1 MEQNICH
8 SRGCVFEK
16 KGDEMCCSI
25 LHNCAKLDIYN
36 YLENYPP
43 SPYIPNYVE
52 VRFKNS
58 RKDIFINENK
68 IPLKK
73 GDIVA
78 VEAQVGHDIGIVNAI
93 GEIVLEQIR
102 VKKFNPANI
111 QKKIYRKAKPSDIEK
126 WHQAIS
132 LEHSTM
138 IRSRQF
144 SKLLGLEMKI
154 GDVEYQGDKSKAI
167 FYYIADERVD
177 FRELIKLLA
186 AEFHVKIE
194 MKQIGARQEAGRIG
208 GIGSCGR
215 ELCCSTWMS
224 DFVSVPT
231 TAARLQELTPNPQK
245 LTGQCSKLKCCLN
258 YELDVYIDARKY
270 FPPAYET
277 LYMSDGELYCQK
289 IDIFRAMFW
298 YSKAKESM
306 VDLLPLSIEQVKNII
321 SQNEKGIKPEF
332 NNFVVKNV
340 NNSEPSIDFS
350 SELNNERI
358 DRFDKKKNQ
367 KKRNKKFGNKNL
379 K

>member
-8 SRGCVFEK
+8 SRGCVLEK
-16 KGDEMCCSI
+16 KGEEMCCSV
-25 LHNCAKLDIYN
+25 LHNCAKLDVYN
-36 YLENYPP
+36 YLENYPA
-43 SPYIPNYVE
+43 SSFIPDYVE

-58 RKDIFINENK
+58 RKDVFINENK
-68 IPLKK
+68 IPLVK

-78 VEAQVGHDIGIVNAI
+78 VEAQIGHDIGIVNAV
-93 GEIVLEQIR
+93 GEIVYEQIR
-102 VKKFNPANI
+102 VKEINQNNI
-111 QKKIYRKAKPSDIEK
+111 QKKVYRKAKPADLEK
-126 WHQAIS
+126 WYQAIS

-138 IRSRQF
+138 IRSRQI
-144 SKLLGLEMKI
+144 SKSLGLDMKI

-167 FYYIADERVD
+167 FYYIADDRVD

-186 AEFHVKIE
+186 SEFHVKIE

-231 TAARLQELTPNPQK
+231 TAARLQELAPNPQK

-258 YELDVYIDARKY
+258 YELDVYVDARKY
-270 FPPAYET
+270 FPRDYDT
-277 LYMSDGELYCQK
+277 LQIMDGELYCQK

-306 VDLLPLSIEQVKNII
+306 MDLQALSLEQVKNII
-321 SQNEKGIKPEF
+321 SQNEKGIKPDI
-332 NNFVVKNV
+332 NNFIVREIPKIEQNV
-340 NNSEPSIDFS
+340 DFS
-350 SELNNERI
+350 SSLNNERA
-358 DRFDKKKNQ
+358 DRFDKKKNP
-367 KKRNKKFGNKNL
+367 KKRNKKFGNKN
-379 K
+379 